1 MSLPKRSPSALDMET
16 VVDPCSLHRELR
28 LLAGNLQEA
37 MVDAL
42 GVCIITPQLSLS
54 R

>member
-1 MSLPKRSPSALDMET
+1 MVTEKISVRPRHGDCSGPL
-16 VVDPCSLHRELR
+16 SLHRELK

-42 GVCIITPQLSLS
+42 GVCIIARNCP
-54 R
+54 